1 MFRTLPFL
9 FIAICIALATSCSE
23 KSAKKPETTADTFQ
37 GHHLNRRYQLPNL
50 KGFVTLPEDWKAQV
64 TKRPDWATLKSHKS
78 ADDAIQTPADS
89 TLIFVAKPTLEAW
102 QPHLT
107 RLEIYLD
114 APLAPE
120 LGFETRML
128 QSGLSKNESIR
139 VLHLRTGA
147 VRTRWSMRL
156 IHPP

>member
-114 APLAPE
+114 APLAHG
-120 LGFETRML
+120 LDLKTYML
-128 QSGLSKNESIR
+128 HNQVSAKMNPSVYFILSENN
-139 VLHLRTGA
+139 
-147 VRTRWSMRL
+147 
-156 IHPP
+156 